1 MGTPVG
7 IPVGTP
13 VGIHVGTPGQRE
25 PPGARR
31 RATRVQL
38 GGEPVVFVAFIVG
51 VVSDPPDSARAA
63 CRVRVFPEVPPPAA
77 RVARRVTRSVVH
89 VQPTRVERLDEV
101 TRERDVRARLN
112 TRLNTRLN
120 SCVRKG
126 ERPSRG
132 TLVAKRDPR
141 AGAAARAAPRG
152 GGRKA
157 SQLFPKRPRAF
168 LEPELRF
175 GHHGVEVRELLVLVL
190 LLLLVLFLLLLV
202 CYIVYVVYV
211 VA

>member
-1 MGTPVG
+1 M
-7 IPVGTP
+7 
-13 VGIHVGTPGQRE
+13 
-25 PPGARR
+25 
-31 RATRVQL
+31 
-38 GGEPVVFVAFIVG
+38 
-51 VVSDPPDSARAA
+51 S
-63 CRVRVFPEVPPPAA
+63 
-77 RVARRVTRSVVH
+77 
-89 VQPTRVERLDEV
+89 
-101 TRERDVRARLN
+101 
-112 TRLNTRLN
+112 TRLN

-152 GGRKA
+152 GGREA

-190 LLLLVLFLLLLV
+190 LLVLFLLLLV